1 MGDSLNPTVVD
12 RLSRALRPDFA
23 RTVLARRTAAAF
35 LVLLAAAAALRPDPA
50 GAYTDV
56 VVTVRDLSPGRT
68 LTDDDVHMEKRAIP
82 TLPDGAR
89 TELDPVLG
97 ATLAGP
103 ARRGEVLTDARVLGS
118 RLAGLAVGPDARVV
132 PLHLADAAVPD
143 LIRTGAVVDVLGA
156 ADAAAQAHPRVQV
169 RLAADVDGRATG
181 PEIGQAAGE
190 GRILLRRRQCLPRR
204 RRRACLGGRTGG
216 PQYDEQG
223 QERSSHRGPWT

>member
-1 MGDSLNPTVVD
+1 M
-12 RLSRALRPDFA
+12 
-23 RTVLARRTAAAF
+23 LARRTAAAF

-143 LIRTGAVVDVLGA
+143 LIRTGDVVDVLGA
-156 ADAAAQAHPRVQV
+156 ADAAAQAHPRVIATNAV
-169 RLAADVDGRATG
+169 VVLVSAAAKAPGVGGDRVVLVALPAASANALAGATLVQTVTLT
-181 PEIGQAAGE
+181 I
-190 GRILLRRRQCLPRR
+190 
-204 RRRACLGGRTGG
+204 
-216 PQYDEQG
+216 
-223 QERSSHRGPWT
+223 H